1 MADDAERW
9 GRCGGVETSV
19 VVEMEVVVVVVGVVV
34 VITGGNDDPAEL
46 SCCKC
51 K

>member
-1 MADDAERW
+1 VADAAERW

-34 VITGGNDDPAEL
+34 ITGGNDDPAEL

-51 K
+51 R